1 MRRIG
6 RHRCSWVFAWGSLCL
21 LGAFGELG
29 TKAWAQAQQSDNPA
43 APDQSYLTGDWGG
56 VRSSLER
63 LGVTF
68 TFNYTN
74 DFLANVGGGIKI
86 GGVGL
91 GIFQPH
97 VDLDLQKLLGWEGDR
112 IHIDGLVT
120 HGPFF
125 SAN

>member
-6 RHRCSWVFAWGSLCL
+6 RHRCSGVFAGVWVCL
-21 LGAFGELG
+21 HGACGELG
-29 TKAWAQAQQSDNPA
+29 TKSWAQGQQSDNPA
-43 APDQSYLTGDWGG
+43 APDQSYLPGDWGG

-86 GGVGL
+86 GGGGL
-91 GIFQPH
+91 GIFQRP
-97 VDLDLQKLLGWEGDR
+97 VAPDL
-112 IHIDGLVT
+112 
-120 HGPFF
+120 
-125 SAN
+125 

>member
-29 TKAWAQAQQSDNPA
+29 TKAWSQAQQSDNPA
-43 APDQSYLTGDWGG
+43 APGQSYLTGDWGG

-74 DFLANVGGGIKI
+74 DFLANVGGGIKT
-86 GGVGL
+86 GGGGL
-91 GIFQPH
+91 GSSSRMSTSTLGGGPNPH
-97 VDLDLQKLLGWEGDR
+97 PRPCHPWSVLQRQLSGGR
-112 IHIDGLVT
+112 
-120 HGPFF
+120 
-125 SAN
+125 